1 MLRARLGTA
10 LMALAFA
17 ASSAAAQPVP
27 DGPRFQIDCEAVDSG
42 QDALISEDMAT
53 IWLPYRFNHTNS
65 DFRLKFYIAEIA
77 FAGDEVLTPIA
88 RGSFFDT
95 DLDPEWTRFP
105 DLQARADNDDVP
117 TTFKRG
123 DAEYEIQ
130 AVTPIPRK
138 DVSGNNFKINTGVPF
153 MLRIDR
159 IPELGETERVLA
171 WTANCHFVGSA
182 KS

>member
-1 MLRARLGTA
+1 MRAACPTLA
-10 LMALAFA
+10 LAALAFA
-17 ASSAAAQPVP
+17 AFPAAAQPVP
-27 DGPRFQIDCEAVDSG
+27 DGPRFQIECEAVDSG
-42 QDALISEDMAT
+42 QDALIPEDTAT
-53 IWLPYRFNHTNS
+53 IWLPYRFNHTIS
-65 DFRLKFYIAEIA
+65 DLRLKFYIAEIA

-88 RGSFFDT
+88 RGSFYDT
-95 DLDPEWTRFP
+95 DLDPELTRFP
-105 DLQARADNDDVP
+105 NLEARADDDDLP

-130 AVTPIPRK
+130 AVTPLPRK
-138 DVSGNNFKINTGVPF
+138 EVSGNNFKIDAGAPF

-171 WTANCHFVGSA
+171 WTANCHFVERA